1 MYSTLLH
8 IYICSVMYP
17 SADIYFWFEF
27 INVVL
32 RIVILAKFNMICFN
46 RNASVIMA
54 TNQFLLLLFRLL
66 FSQQSRI
73 TSNGTSRKCSIVL
86 TGRNTSYSMIS
97 VGYHSIY
104 IVEYLNDDESII
116 LLTSSSTSL
125 RFVISSH
132 LFNLT
137 TTANCNDINS
147 FIIILVKITLFIVF
161 PCVVV
166 IIIYNGG

>member
-86 TGRNTSYSMIS
+86 TGRNTSSMIS
-97 VGYHSIY
+97 VGHLSIY
-104 IVEYLNDDESII
+104 IWHNSTRWISKRRRIDNFNIFLYVVTF
-116 LLTSSSTSL
+116 LL
-125 RFVISSH
+125 F
-132 LFNLT
+132 
-137 TTANCNDINS
+137 
-147 FIIILVKITLFIVF
+147 LVNF
-161 PCVVV
+161 
-166 IIIYNGG
+166 